1 MRDYIIVTDATSDIP
16 NEMANE
22 LNVKVVPM
30 SFSLGEKNYNH
41 YPDYRELDIKTFYD
55 KQRAGQTSL
64 TTQINVAVYLDFFEE
79 IIKSDK
85 DVLYISFSSALSST
99 YQSSVL
105 AAKELNEK
113 YPDFKIIT
121 IDSKA
126 ATLGE
131 TLLVKLAAQK
141 KSEGMNIEDLSKW
154 VADNHLK
161 VCHYFTVDDLNHL
174 KRGGRMTAMTAFI
187 GTALDIKPILHV
199 NDEGKL
205 IPLDKV
211 RGRKKAL
218 KVLFNYL
225 AELSENLEEQTIFIG
240 HGDCIEDARYL
251 ESLIKEAYKVKEVI
265 IHPIGPIIGSH
276 TGPGA
281 ITLFFLGKHG

>member
-105 AAKELNEK
+105 ATKELNEK

-131 TLLVKLAAQK
+131 TLLVKLVAQK
-141 KSEGMNIEDLSKW
+141 KSDGMNIEDLSKW
-154 VADNHLK
+154 VAENHLK

-225 AELSENLEEQTIFIG
+225 AELSENLEEQTVFIG

-281 ITLFFLGKHG
+281 ITLFFLGKHR

>member
-85 DVLYISFSSALSST
+85 DLLYISFSSALSST

-154 VADNHLK
+154 VDDNHLK

-281 ITLFFLGKHG
+281 ITLFFLGKHR

>member
-126 ATLGE
+126 GTLGE

-154 VADNHLK
+154 VAENHLK

-199 NDEGKL
+199 SDEGKL

-225 AELSENLEEQTIFIG
+225 AELSENLEEQTVFIG
-240 HGDCIEDARYL
+240 HGDCIEDARNL

-281 ITLFFLGKHG
+281 ITLFFLGKHR

>member
-85 DVLYISFSSALSST
+85 DLLYISFSSALSST

-281 ITLFFLGKHG
+281 ITLFFLGKHR

>member
-105 AAKELNEK
+105 ATKELNEK

-154 VADNHLK
+154 VDDNHLK

-225 AELSENLEEQTIFIG
+225 AELSENLEEQTVFIG

-281 ITLFFLGKHG
+281 ITLFFLGKHR

>member
-154 VADNHLK
+154 VDDNHLK

-225 AELSENLEEQTIFIG
+225 AELSENLDEQTVFIG

-281 ITLFFLGKHG
+281 ITLFFLGKHR

>member
-141 KSEGMNIEDLSKW
+141 KSDGMNIEDLSKW

-281 ITLFFLGKHG
+281 ITLFFLGKHR

>member
-281 ITLFFLGKHG
+281 ITLFFLGKHR

>member
-105 AAKELNEK
+105 ATKELNEK

-211 RGRKKAL
+211 TGRKKAL

-281 ITLFFLGKHG
+281 ITLFFLGKHR

>member
-105 AAKELNEK
+105 ATKELNEK

-281 ITLFFLGKHG
+281 ITLFFLGKHR

>member
-55 KQRAGQTSL
+55 KQRAGQTSF

-154 VADNHLK
+154 VDDNHLK

-251 ESLIKEAYKVKEVI
+251 ESLIKEVYKVKEVI

-281 ITLFFLGKHG
+281 ITLFFLGKHR

>member
-79 IIKSDK
+79 IIKTDK

-174 KRGGRMTAMTAFI
+174 KRGGRMTSMTAFI

-225 AELSENLEEQTIFIG
+225 AELSENLEEQTVFIG

-281 ITLFFLGKHG
+281 ITLFFLGKHR

>member
-154 VADNHLK
+154 VAENHLK

-281 ITLFFLGKHG
+281 ITLFFLGKHR

>member
-79 IIKSDK
+79 IIKWDK

-141 KSEGMNIEDLSKW
+141 KSDGMNIEDLSKW

-281 ITLFFLGKHG
+281 ITLFFLGKHR

>member
-154 VADNHLK
+154 VAENHLK

-251 ESLIKEAYKVKEVI
+251 ESLIKESYKVKEVI

-281 ITLFFLGKHG
+281 ITLLFLGKHR

>member
-1 MRDYIIVTDATSDIP
+1 
-16 NEMANE
+16 
-22 LNVKVVPM
+22 M
-30 SFSLGEKNYNH
+30 S
-41 YPDYRELDIKTFYD
+41 
-55 KQRAGQTSL
+55 
-64 TTQINVAVYLDFFEE
+64 VYLDFFEE

-126 ATLGE
+126 GTLGE

-154 VADNHLK
+154 VDDNHLK

-225 AELSENLEEQTIFIG
+225 AELSENLEEQTVFIG
-240 HGDCIEDARYL
+240 HGDCIEDARNL

-281 ITLFFLGKHG
+281 ITLFFLGKHR

>member
-105 AAKELNEK
+105 ATKELNEK

-141 KSEGMNIEDLSKW
+141 KSDGMNIEDLSKW
-154 VADNHLK
+154 VAENHLK

-251 ESLIKEAYKVKEVI
+251 ESLIKEAFKVKEVI

-281 ITLFFLGKHG
+281 ITLFFLGKHR

>member
-225 AELSENLEEQTIFIG
+225 AELSENLEEQTVFIG
-240 HGDCIEDARYL
+240 HGDCIEDARNL

-281 ITLFFLGKHG
+281 ITLLFLGKHR

>member
-105 AAKELNEK
+105 ATKELNEK

-225 AELSENLEEQTIFIG
+225 AELSENLEEQTVFIG

-251 ESLIKEAYKVKEVI
+251 ESLIKEVYKVKEVI

-281 ITLFFLGKHG
+281 ITLFFLGKHR

>member
-131 TLLVKLAAQK
+131 TLLVKVAAQK

-154 VADNHLK
+154 VDENHLK

-225 AELSENLEEQTIFIG
+225 AELSENLEEQTVFIG

-281 ITLFFLGKHG
+281 ITLFFLGKHR

>member
-85 DVLYISFSSALSST
+85 DLLYISFSSALSST

-121 IDSKA
+121 IDSKP

-154 VADNHLK
+154 VAENHLK

-174 KRGGRMTAMTAFI
+174 KRGGRMTGMTAFI

-225 AELSENLEEQTIFIG
+225 AELSENLEEQTVFIG

-281 ITLFFLGKHG
+281 ITLLFLGKHR

>member
-22 LNVKVVPM
+22 INVKVVPM

-154 VADNHLK
+154 VDDNHLK

-281 ITLFFLGKHG
+281 ITLFFLGKHR

>member
-251 ESLIKEAYKVKEVI
+251 ESLIKEASKVKEVI

-281 ITLFFLGKHG
+281 ITLFFLGKHR

>member
-131 TLLVKLAAQK
+131 TLLVKVAAQK

-154 VADNHLK
+154 VDDNHLK

-225 AELSENLEEQTIFIG
+225 AELSENLEEQTVFIG

-281 ITLFFLGKHG
+281 ITLFFLGKHR

>member
-154 VADNHLK
+154 VAENHLK

-225 AELSENLEEQTIFIG
+225 AELSAILEEQTVFIG

-281 ITLFFLGKHG
+281 ITLFFLGKHR

>member
-141 KSEGMNIEDLSKW
+141 KSEVMNIEDLSKW
-154 VADNHLK
+154 VDDNHLK

-281 ITLFFLGKHG
+281 ITLFFLGKHR

>member
-105 AAKELNEK
+105 ATKELNEK

-154 VADNHLK
+154 VAENHLK

-281 ITLFFLGKHG
+281 ITLFFLGKHR

>member
-85 DVLYISFSSALSST
+85 EVLYISFSSALSST

-154 VADNHLK
+154 VDDNHLK

-281 ITLFFLGKHG
+281 ITLFFLGKHR

>member
-131 TLLVKLAAQK
+131 TLLVKLAAKK

-154 VADNHLK
+154 VDDNHLK

-281 ITLFFLGKHG
+281 ITLFFLGKHR

>member
-55 KQRAGQTSL
+55 KQRDGQTSL

-85 DVLYISFSSALSST
+85 DLLYISFSSALSST

-131 TLLVKLAAQK
+131 TLLVKVAAQK

-154 VADNHLK
+154 VAENHLK

-281 ITLFFLGKHG
+281 ITLFFLGKHR

>member
-105 AAKELNEK
+105 ATKELNEK
-113 YPDFKIIT
+113 YSDFKIIT

-225 AELSENLEEQTIFIG
+225 AELSENLEEQTVFIG

-281 ITLFFLGKHG
+281 ITLFFLGKHR

>member
-55 KQRAGQTSL
+55 KKRAGQTSL

-85 DVLYISFSSALSST
+85 DLLYISFSSALSST

-154 VADNHLK
+154 VAENHLK

-225 AELSENLEEQTIFIG
+225 AELSENLEEQTVFIG
-240 HGDCIEDARYL
+240 HGDCIEDARNL

-281 ITLFFLGKHG
+281 ITLFFLGKHR

>member
-64 TTQINVAVYLDFFEE
+64 TTQINVAVYLDFFEK

-85 DVLYISFSSALSST
+85 DLLYISFSSALSST

-225 AELSENLEEQTIFIG
+225 AELSENLEEQTVFIG

-281 ITLFFLGKHG
+281 ITLFFLGKHR

>member
-105 AAKELNEK
+105 ATKELNEK

-141 KSEGMNIEDLSKW
+141 KSDGMNIEDLSKW

-225 AELSENLEEQTIFIG
+225 AELSENLEEQTVFIG

-281 ITLFFLGKHG
+281 ITLFFLGKHR

>member
-141 KSEGMNIEDLSKW
+141 KSDGMNIEDLSKW
-154 VADNHLK
+154 VAENHLK

-225 AELSENLEEQTIFIG
+225 AELSENLEEQTVFIG

-281 ITLFFLGKHG
+281 ITLFFLG

>member
-55 KQRAGQTSL
+55 KQRDGQTSL

-105 AAKELNEK
+105 ATKELNEK

-154 VADNHLK
+154 VDDNHLK

-281 ITLFFLGKHG
+281 ITLFFLGKHR

>member
-154 VADNHLK
+154 VDDNHLK

-225 AELSENLEEQTIFIG
+225 AELSENLEEQTVFIG
-240 HGDCIEDARYL
+240 HGDCIEDARNL

-281 ITLFFLGKHG
+281 ITLFFLGKHR

>member
-55 KQRAGQTSL
+55 KQRDGQTSL

-105 AAKELNEK
+105 ATKELNEK

-154 VADNHLK
+154 VAENHLK

-251 ESLIKEAYKVKEVI
+251 ESLIKEVYKVKEVI

-281 ITLFFLGKHG
+281 ITLFFLGKHR